1 MKKATGTALE
11 SDFGFKSPSFS
22 VDALGNIIAN
32 SISTTEPI
40 GSGTGSASGITN
52 FKITELGGSFQVTGY
67 EGSNPTIELERG
79 KTYSFEIELT
89 DLNFYVF
96 LSNEVTQYTNII
108 DSDGNT
114 GLAAQGRKTGIIQL
128 TITTD
133 TGDTLIYANNDRSVK
148 GTFSIIN
155 PTGVFGGL
163 SVTNTTNATGLSTGA
178 VTVAGGASVSKDL
191 YIGGNLFMEGT
202 GDVSFASSTNL
213 TLGSNNR
220 VIFTIDS
227 TTVGEITEDGFKTP
241 LVNTT
246 VNNTVI
252 GNTTP
257 AEATFTTASV
267 TSTPTTVNNVTNK
280 AYVDQQDIALSIA
293 LGS

>member
-32 SISTTEPI
+32 SITTTEPI
-40 GSGTGSASGITN
+40 GSTAGGTGGITN
-52 FKITELGGSFQVTGY
+52 FSVSELAGSFRFTGY
-67 EGSNPTIELERG
+67 DTPSPTIELERG
-79 KTYSFEIELT
+79 KTYSFELDLTELT
-89 DLNFYVF
+89 FYVF

-114 GLAAQGRKTGIIQL
+114 GVAAQGRKTGIVQI
-128 TITTD
+128 TIPSD
-133 TGDTLIYANNDRSVK
+133 TPDTLVYANLDKSVK

-155 PTGVFGGL
+155 PTGVFGGV
-163 SVTNTTNATGLSTGA
+163 SVSNLTNATGLGTGA
-178 VTVAGGASVSKDL
+178 LNVNGGASINKDL
-191 YIGGNLFMEGT
+191 YIGGNIFMEGT

-213 TLGSNNR
+213 TLGSNNK
-220 VIFTIDS
+220 ILFTIDN
-227 TTVGEITEDGFKTP
+227 TIIGEINEDGFKTP

-246 VNNTVI
+246 IDNTVI

-257 AEATFTTASV
+257 ASATFTTADV
-267 TSTPTTVNNVTNK
+267 NSTPTTVNSVTNK
-280 AYVDQQDIALSIA
+280 KYVDQQDIALSIA

>member
-40 GSGTGSASGITN
+40 GSGAGSAGITN
-52 FKITELGGSFQVTGY
+52 FKITELDGSFRFTGY

-96 LSNEVTQYTNII
+96 LSNEATQYVNII
-108 DSDGNT
+108 DSDGNS
-114 GLAAQGRKTGIIQL
+114 GLAAQGRTTGIIQL
-128 TITTD
+128 TIASD
-133 TGDTLIYANNDRSVK
+133 TADTLVYANNDVSVK

-163 SVTNTTNATGLSTGA
+163 SVTNTTSATGLGTGA
-178 VTVAGGASVSKDL
+178 LKIAGGASVSKDL

-227 TTVGEITEDGFKTP
+227 TTIGEITEDGFKTP

-246 VNNTVI
+246 VDNTVI

-257 AEATFTTASV
+257 AAATFTTASV